1 MNQPIENHNKVNAT
15 KEYSAKWQTR
25 FDFFDLHGAPSTPGF
40 RQALKQLPFRQK
52 LKVNMNLIAFLFGP
66 IYLFVL
72 GLWKKNI
79 MLILIMIVVY
89 TILIIAL
96 AIAGMEF
103 PRYLQVG
110 LGYGFNAL
118 YGMSTNYS
126 YYLKEKKAI
135 TAGIPSKGCAGNFFA
150 PL

>member
-1 MNQPIENHNKVNAT
+1 MEQLTENNG
-15 KEYSAKWQTR
+15 KETLSKKYSAKWQAR
-25 FDFFDLHGAPSTPGF
+25 FDFFDSYGAPSIPAF

-52 LKVNMNLIAFLFGP
+52 LRVNMNLIAFLFGP

-79 MLILIMIVVY
+79 SLILIMVAVY
-89 TILIIAL
+89 TVLIIGL

-118 YGMSTNYS
+118 YGMSTNYN
-126 YYLKEKKAI
+126 YYLKER
-135 TAGIPSKGCAGNFFA
+135 KGDNGWNPFKGMRW
-150 PL
+150 

>member
-1 MNQPIENHNKVNAT
+1 MNQPIENNNKVNET

-72 GLWKKNI
+72 GLWKKNV
-79 MLILIMIVVY
+79 MLILIMVAVY

-126 YYLKEKKAI
+126 YYLKEE
-135 TAGIPSKGCAGNFFA
+135 KGDNGWNPFKGMRW
-150 PL
+150 